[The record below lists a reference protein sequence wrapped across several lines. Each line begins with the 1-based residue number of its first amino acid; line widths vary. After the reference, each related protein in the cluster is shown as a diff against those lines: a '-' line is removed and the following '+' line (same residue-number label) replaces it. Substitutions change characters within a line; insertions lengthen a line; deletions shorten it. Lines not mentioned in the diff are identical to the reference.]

1 MKYILVPLIVLMFPF
16 ALIVAAFKVA
26 EAYVEDKIK
35 D

>member
-1 MKYILVPLIVLMFPF
+1 MKYILIPIICLYIPF

-26 EAYVEDKIK
+26 EAYVKDKIK